1 MSGIAES
8 KEALVALL
16 VLGKFVAERAKD
28 GLDLADAAE
37 LVKKFVLDEEFK
49 AVVEAG
55 VKGLE
60 AIPAELG
67 DIDLQEAVELI
78 GLLVGALKK

>member
-1 MSGIAES
+1 MSGIAET

-16 VLGKFVAERAKD
+16 TLGKFVAERAKD
-28 GLDLADAAE
+28 GLDLADAGA
-37 LVKKFVLDEEFK
+37 LVTKFVLDADFK

-55 VKGLE
+55 VKGLN

-67 DIDLQEAVELI
+67 DIDLQEAVEVI
-78 GLLVGALKK
+78 GLLAAAL